1 MTVKLSHY
9 LYCLQSYDGKTK
21 WKFFIKDA
29 DLLEKYNTVWDKVS
43 TDIQKEFNSKNVYNN
58 F

>member
-43 TDIQKEFNSKNVYNN
+43 TDI
-58 F
+58 